1 MKEKLQKFGGA
12 MYTPVM
18 LLSFSGIILAI
29 TIIFQNPVIMGSIA
43 NEGTVWYRVWNV
55 VSAGMWTVFNNLEL
69 LFVIALPIGLAKK
82 SLARISMESFV
93 VYMSFNYFIGAIL
106 ANFGKFFGINF
117 SVDPV
122 EGSGL

>member
-12 MYTPVM
+12 MFTPVM